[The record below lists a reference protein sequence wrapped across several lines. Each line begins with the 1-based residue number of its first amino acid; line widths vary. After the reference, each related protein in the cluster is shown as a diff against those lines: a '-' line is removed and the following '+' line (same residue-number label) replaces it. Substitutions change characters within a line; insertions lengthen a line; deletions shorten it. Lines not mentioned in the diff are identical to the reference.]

1 MKQILKINDD
11 EKLRILEMHKSSTKR
26 HYLNENTS
34 SVPSPPSGL
43 ISDVKSEFDKIVN
56 PIKDSIPWAVKKLY
70 SIDSIF
76 DEVYNL
82 IVGTIPEVYKGM
94 YESKSSE
101 VYSDKLYKKI
111 FDIFEK
117 RINGLS
123 PLTVSTAKAA
133 IPDNWKRHFN
143 GGKTKTTILGI
154 VNNLLFLV
162 YNVAKNNKHLPT
174 TLTNIATKEE
184 KLQNQKAGINA
195 YAASKS
201 SLWKQGL
208 YRWYQNNKNS
218 IVPSVIDKIDKK
230 LNS

>member
-117 RINGLS
+117 RIDGLS

-133 IPDNWKRHFN
+133 MPDNWKQRFK
-143 GGKTKTTILGI
+143 GAKTKTTILGI

-174 TLTNIATKEE
+174 TLTNLATKQEM
-184 KLQNQKAGINA
+184 LQNQKAGISGFR
-195 YAASKS
+195 ASKS
-201 SLWKQGL
+201 RIWKSGL
-208 YRWYQNNKNS
+208 YNWYQNNKNS

>member
-1 MKQILKINDD
+1 MKQILKINND

-94 YESKSSE
+94 YENKSSE
-101 VYSDKLYKKI
+101 AYSDKLYKKI

-117 RINGLS
+117 RINRMS

-133 IPDNWKRHFN
+133 MPDNWKRHFN
-143 GGKTKTTILGI
+143 DGKTKATILGI

-174 TLTNIATKEE
+174 TFTNLATKEE
-184 KLQNQKAGINA
+184 MLQNQKAGIRGFK
-195 YAASKS
+195 ASKS

-208 YRWYQNNKNS
+208 YRWYKNNKNS